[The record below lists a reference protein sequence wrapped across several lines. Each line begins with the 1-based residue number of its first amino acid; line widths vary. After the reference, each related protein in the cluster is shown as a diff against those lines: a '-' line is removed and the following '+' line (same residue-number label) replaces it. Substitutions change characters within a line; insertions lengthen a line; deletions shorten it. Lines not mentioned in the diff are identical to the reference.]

1 MVRPNL
7 AHVVDEL
14 YNYFHLGIRKT
25 VQNRQNLL
33 GHSVHNYLVD
43 RSHPYFEK
51 NVRKMFA
58 VFGSLYQEFHFS
70 STLYNLQEWISCGTI
85 VRILYHRLT
94 TWWRLVTTW
103 WRQIELPNYDTC
115 NLMWYCDLIFFR
127 FLGDVLRSYYSDKFM
142 IMNGQEP

>member
-70 STLYNLQEWISCGTI
+70 STLFNSRVDI
-85 VRILYHRLT
+85 
-94 TWWRLVTTW
+94 
-103 WRQIELPNYDTC
+103 
-115 NLMWYCDLIFFR
+115 MWYHSADIIPPADHLVAPR
-127 FLGDVLRSYYSDKFM
+127 DHMVAPNRVTEL
-142 IMNGQEP
+142 

>member
-14 YNYFHLGIRKT
+14 YNYFHLVIRKT

-70 STLYNLQEWISCGTI
+70 STLFNSRVDIT
-85 VRILYHRLT
+85 RYHSAGIIPPGNF
-94 TWWRLVTTW
+94 VTTW

-127 FLGDVLRSYYSDKFM
+127 FFG
-142 IMNGQEP
+142 

>member
-1 MVRPNL
+1 M
-7 AHVVDEL
+7 VDEL

-58 VFGSLYQEFHFS
+58 VFGLCSVVFIKSF
-70 STLYNLQEWISCGTI
+70 TLVPRYLIQPTNEPEWISCCTI
-85 VRILYHRLT
+85 VRIFYHRDDF
-94 TWWRLVTTW
+94 VTTW

>member
-1 MVRPNL
+1 MKKMVRPNL

-58 VFGSLYQEFHFS
+58 VFGLCSVVFIKSF
-70 STLYNLQEWISCGTI
+70 TLVPRYFNLQEWISCGTI
-85 VRILYHRLT
+85 VRILYHWEIT
-94 TWWRLVTTW
+94 
-103 WRQIELPNYDTC
+103 
-115 NLMWYCDLIFFR
+115 
-127 FLGDVLRSYYSDKFM
+127 
-142 IMNGQEP
+142 

>member
-14 YNYFHLGIRKT
+14 YNYFHLVIRKT

-58 VFGSLYQEFHFS
+58 VFGLCSVVFIKSF
-70 STLYNLQEWISCGTI
+70 TLVPRYLIQPTRVDIMW
-85 VRILYHRLT
+85 YHSADIIPLGNH
-94 TWWRLVTTW
+94 VTTCDHVTT
-103 WRQIELPNYDTC
+103 RDHLVAPNRVTEL
-115 NLMWYCDLIFFR
+115 
-127 FLGDVLRSYYSDKFM
+127 
-142 IMNGQEP
+142 